1 VVRKAHC
8 GTLRSML
15 GAIAGDVVGS
25 VHEYA
30 GTKTKNFPLFVRHSN
45 FTDDSVLT
53 VAVADWILTNK
64 DLIDTF
70 HEYVRAYPG
79 RGYGSMFGQWASTK
93 SRKPY
98 NSYGNGSAM
107 RVSPVGFA
115 FGTIEEVLDYAA
127 RSAAVTHDHSEAIR
141 GAQATAAAIFY
152 ARTYHDKKKLH
163 DFVTSQFGYDLTRRL
178 DDIRPQYSFTET
190 CYGTVPQALIAFL
203 ESTSYEDA
211 IRNAI
216 SLGGDADTLACIT
229 GGVAEAYYGG
239 VPSDIADRVMALLD
253 DRILKVVEQFRRRFN
268 LA

>member
-1 VVRKAHC
+1 MVRKAHC
-8 GTLRSML
+8 VTLRSML

-30 GTKTKNFPLFVRHSN
+30 GTKTKTFPLFVRHSN

-93 SRKPY
+93 SRNPY

-141 GAQATAAAIFY
+141 GPRQRRRQSSTREHITTRRSFMTSSHRSLATTSHGGSTTYVHNTASLRPATA
-152 ARTYHDKKKLH
+152 R
-163 DFVTSQFGYDLTRRL
+163 
-178 DDIRPQYSFTET
+178 
-190 CYGTVPQALIAFL
+190 C
-203 ESTSYEDA
+203 
-211 IRNAI
+211 
-216 SLGGDADTLACIT
+216 
-229 GGVAEAYYGG
+229 
-239 VPSDIADRVMALLD
+239 
-253 DRILKVVEQFRRRFN
+253 RRR
-268 LA
+268 